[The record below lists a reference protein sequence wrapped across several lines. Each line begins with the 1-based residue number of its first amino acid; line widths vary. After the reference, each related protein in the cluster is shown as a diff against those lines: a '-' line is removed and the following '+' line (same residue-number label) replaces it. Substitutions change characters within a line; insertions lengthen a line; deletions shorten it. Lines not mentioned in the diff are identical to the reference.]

1 MRLKNQAKLFL
12 EDKIKGC
19 NGFGMKFGI
28 ASQQYTLF
36 MVDMYGKDFVD
47 NMFATKSNVR
57 KLYKADYV
65 DMLKGFNE
73 LISYH
78 KERIGS

>member
-1 MRLKNQAKLFL
+1 
-12 EDKIKGC
+12 
-19 NGFGMKFGI
+19 
-28 ASQQYTLF
+28 
-36 MVDMYGKDFVD
+36 
-47 NMFATKSNVR
+47 MFATKSDIR

-78 KERIGS
+78 KERIGG